1 MSSQDKTRIGA
12 FSHIKELLIHRES
25 YMPALYYKRPNDLWR
40 NGNQQS
46 SYELCCYIR
55 RHFKNNV
62 YSFQRTANDEKEAMK
77 YTEIKNASK
86 KDDDKW
92 IKHIDDTLKNDQ
104 EKYGMY
110 AGNDNWCH
118 HFTDEQLRNFYDLI
132 ENTKFLS
139 FE

>member
-1 MSSQDKTRIGA
+1 MSSPDKTCVRA
-12 FSHIKELLIHRES
+12 FSHIKELSIHREP
-25 YMPALYYKRPNDLWR
+25 YMPALYYKRSNDLWR

-55 RHFKNNV
+55 RHFKN
-62 YSFQRTANDEKEAMK
+62 EMK
-77 YTEIKNASK
+77 DNEIKNASR

-92 IKHIDDTLKNDQ
+92 IKHIDNTLKNNQ

-132 ENTKFLS
+132 ENNKFLS